1 MRATVSARV
10 PKCDLRYLD
19 IFVDVF
25 IWYLFGC
32 DVPISVFYLKWTR
45 YNTRE
50 LVYAF
55 LWVWSSIYMTLVY
68 EEKTKKIVNVLM
80 IFITIIEF
88 SLPILIFVY
97 QQVKQSKLY
106 IKKYFTICTISSL
119 IIKFFYK
126 QQHKIK
132 TYFKLIS

>member
-1 MRATVSARV
+1 
-10 PKCDLRYLD
+10 
-19 IFVDVF
+19 
-25 IWYLFGC
+25 
-32 DVPISVFYLKWTR
+32 
-45 YNTRE
+45 
-50 LVYAF
+50 
-55 LWVWSSIYMTLVY
+55 MTLVY

-106 IKKYFTICTISSL
+106 IKKYFTICTLSSL

-132 TYFKLIS
+132 TYFVTYSFDKAGPTSFFRPGPGLSDIFCISTTFWGILANF